1 MVQNSPSN
9 TNTELPVS
17 VALQKIRQNP
27 KLYKASDAIVE
38 CIKQRFDDSTPE
50 KTLHRT
56 TVYMP
61 VSAVWILKQNPQT
74 ISAAVRAFCNRDPI
88 DMRSCR
94 AMKHFPP
101 EMRVYTPITMTRCQ
115 YAMLTYQNYNPDRRI
130 GWNLPHKNHETF
142 KAHSLGMKI
151 GCGLEILASQAR
163 SDNGEVECEK
173 NWHIFLERLNAN
185 GYFGDNIEHSNGYQ
199 QRLEK
204 AKDYFKMFSDGH
216 ASHTVTIA
224 QDINKQLRNIDSAN
238 DQFKSDGM
246 QTYDPSTD
254 DKDDWLNITP
264 EDLDKMLAQRYGIKK
279 TINTEGDGNDD
290 DDDAAEASNLGQ
302 NLEKFLNQKSEFDGI
317 DYRPIFSEPMQ
328 MDTGNTNDK
337 TKTKQSDTS
346 IDFNP
351 DAFQNHLKEM
361 LDFVIP
367 EDDFDSH
374 SDSMSDFDDDAIDR
388 NIQSMLNGE
397 KYSNDKEQSMGK
409 DDIAVYMEQMDRELA
424 GTTIGKSFK
433 TIAADRVKES
443 GDEEDFDDI
452 ESFKPV
458 DIDVNALQNLAA
470 SYRAQIGGHG
480 PTASLLNSL
489 GIRFDATQK
498 PSTDVQDTNTN
509 PQ

>member
-9 TNTELPVS
+9 TNTELSVS
-17 VALQKIRQNP
+17 MALQKIRQNA
-27 KLYKASDAIVE
+27 KLYKSSDAIVE
-38 CIKQRFDDSTPE
+38 CIKQRFDDSKPE
-50 KTLHRT
+50 KSQHRT

-61 VSAVWILKQNPQT
+61 VSAVWILKQNPQI
-74 ISAAVRAFCNRDPI
+74 ISAAIRAFCNRDPI

-101 EMRVYTPITMTRCQ
+101 EMRIYTPITMTRCQ
-115 YAMLTYQNYNPDRRI
+115 YAMLTYHNYNPDQRI

-151 GCGLEILASQAR
+151 ACGLEILASQVR
-163 SDNGEVECEK
+163 TDDNVECEK
-173 NWHIFLERLNAN
+173 NWHIFLDRLNAN
-185 GYFGDNIEHSNGYQ
+185 GYFGDNIEHSKGYC

-204 AKDYFKMFSDGH
+204 AKDYFKMFTDGH
-216 ASHTVTIA
+216 ASHTITIA
-224 QDINKQLRNIDSAN
+224 QEIHKQLKNIDLTN
-238 DQFKSDGM
+238 DQFKTDDM
-246 QTYDPSTD
+246 QTYNSCTD
-254 DKDDWLNITP
+254 DKDDWLNISP
-264 EDLDKMLAQRYGIKK
+264 EDLDQMLAQRYGIKK
-279 TINTEGDGNDD
+279 TINADCDGNDD
-290 DDDAAEASNLGQ
+290 AEEACNLGQ

-317 DYRPIFSEPMQ
+317 DYRPIFSEPK
-328 MDTGNTNDK
+328 DINITNDK
-337 TKTKQSDTS
+337 AKIKHAETS

-374 SDSMSDFDDDAIDR
+374 SDSMSDFDDDAIDQ
-388 NIQSMLNGE
+388 NIQSMLNGA
-397 KYSNDKEQSMGK
+397 KNHEQQSK
-409 DDIAVYMEQMDRELA
+409 TKTDIAVYMEQMDRELSA
-424 GTTIGKSFK
+424 TTIGKSFRTK
-433 TIAADRVKES
+433 AADNVMES
-443 GDEEDFDDI
+443 DDDENFDDI

-480 PTASLLNSL
+480 PTASLLNTL

-498 PSTDVQDTNTN
+498 PSTDSQDININTKL
-509 PQ
+509 